1 MIKICFGV
9 ISFPEAAILLYSDGD
24 VRCPIRWTK
33 VKEALGTRL
42 ALMADKG
49 KEQNSYFACALEFPA
64 CVYHASDRHSFP
76 YDFFQLEN
84 SG

>member
-1 MIKICFGV
+1 MIKICFGA
-9 ISFPEAAILLYSDGD
+9 ILFPEAAILLYSDGD

-42 ALMADKG
+42 ALMG
-49 KEQNSYFACALEFPA
+49 NGREQNSYFACALEFPA

-76 YDFFQLEN
+76 YDFFQMEN
-84 SG
+84 LG

>member
-1 MIKICFGV
+1 MIKKCFDA
-9 ISFPEAAILLYSDGD
+9 ISFPEDAILLYSDRD

-33 VKEALGTRL
+33 VKEALVTRL
-42 ALMADKG
+42 ALMG
-49 KEQNSYFACALEFPA
+49 NGREQNSYFACALEFPA